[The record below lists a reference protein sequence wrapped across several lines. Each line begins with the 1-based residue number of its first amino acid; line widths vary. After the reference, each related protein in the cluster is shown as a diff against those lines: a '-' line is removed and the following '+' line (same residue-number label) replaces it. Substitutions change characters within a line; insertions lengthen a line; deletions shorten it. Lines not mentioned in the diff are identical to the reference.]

1 MKICNCIKEIEM
13 KSFTKEEAEKYE
25 DSLNKLF
32 KPLGVMPKR
41 LHYEK
46 RIQELT
52 RALNDYA
59 NYNIKANK
67 ELMLEWT
74 KELTELLERM

>member
-1 MKICNCIKEIEM
+1 MQRKEVKGMPILDEIL
-13 KSFTKEEAEKYE
+13 SYC
-25 DSLNKLF
+25 KL
-32 KPLGVMPKR
+32 PLGVMPKR
-41 LHYEK
+41 VYNEK
-46 RIQELT
+46 RVQELT